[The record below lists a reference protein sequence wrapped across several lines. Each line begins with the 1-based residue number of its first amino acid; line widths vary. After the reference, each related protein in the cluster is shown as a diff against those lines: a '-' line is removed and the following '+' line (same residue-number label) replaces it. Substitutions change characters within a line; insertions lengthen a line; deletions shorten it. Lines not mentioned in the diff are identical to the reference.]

1 MYEST
6 SVAAY
11 HAVLSILSSQRVGPL
26 GLSKSNITFADN
38 VAVH

>member
-6 SVAAY
+6 SVAVY
-11 HAVLSILSSQRVGPL
+11 HAVRSILPSQRVGPL
-26 GLSKSNITFADN
+26 PLSKSNITFADN